1 MNIRKLIKMN
11 ERNRKHIKIEIRKEK
26 LRKIYM
32 ILMLRKSDLFHD
44 TTVSVSFL
52 DWDNFEIL

>member
-44 TTVSVSFL
+44 TTVSVSFS
-52 DWDNFEIL
+52 DWDNFDIH